1 MMYSTPRPMAVIN
14 KLILLALF
22 LTPIYSLQESLALI
36 FLEQRGFVH
45 TSNILSSIYI
55 KGLKDLFS
63 ILIVL
68 ICLFKIIQTLSI
80 KRQTSIFLST
90 IIFLILLPAYYYHDN
105 ILVYLSGIR
114 WLMPFILAAFLV
126 SYIDEKLLFKIGTI
140 LFYLFF
146 IHFIMQL
153 VQLFYS
159 YGYFGQNSLGLSSR
173 NPGIFYVPSTA
184 AVFAIIV
191 LFFCKFYM
199 KRSFQNK
206 VFYLIPISIFLTSSG
221 TGIGIYVIF
230 IFIFYLRKSFL
241 PYLPIIIFSLAV
253 GLILSLDLLSG
264 RSGLVENSLG
274 IRYYHFKEALLN
286 GHYFPEDFGYGT
298 ATAELIMNR
307 YDMDFNMIITHSW
320 YASSIVNLGL
330 INSILII
337 ILLFIIFVMLTKAQD
352 KEKLIFLT
360 IFSMFALTTPVAE
373 SYPANLLFAI
383 LLAYYIEP
391 KKVSYESTDQSIET

>member
-1 MMYSTPRPMAVIN
+1 M
-14 KLILLALF
+14 
-22 LTPIYSLQESLALI
+22 
-36 FLEQRGFVH
+36 
-45 TSNILSSIYI
+45 
-55 KGLKDLFS
+55 
-63 ILIVL
+63 
-68 ICLFKIIQTLSI
+68 
-80 KRQTSIFLST
+80 
-90 IIFLILLPAYYYHDN
+90 
-105 ILVYLSGIR
+105 
-114 WLMPFILAAFLV
+114 
-126 SYIDEKLLFKIGTI
+126 
-140 LFYLFF
+140 
-146 IHFIMQL
+146 
-153 VQLFYS
+153 
-159 YGYFGQNSLGLSSR
+159 
-173 NPGIFYVPSTA
+173 
-184 AVFAIIV
+184 
-191 LFFCKFYM
+191 
-199 KRSFQNK
+199 
-206 VFYLIPISIFLTSSG
+206 
-221 TGIGIYVIF
+221 
-230 IFIFYLRKSFL
+230 

-360 IFSMFALTTPVAE
+360 IFSMFALTTPIAE

-391 KKVSYESTDQSIET
+391 KKVSYENTDQSIET